1 MQDNETLLK
10 ECLKIIDSFLSD
22 PKLSTAERRGLIPPV
37 DFYEPVKWKELGLLD
52 YLQFIKNPMDLTTIK
67 VGSPSC
73 LLRLEQT
80 AKQRVQR
87 SL

>member
-22 PKLSTAERRGLIPPV
+22 PKLSKEERRGLIHLV

-52 YLQFIKNPMDLTTIK
+52 YLQFIKNPMDLTTVK
-67 VGSPSC
+67 VSPPSSF
-73 LLRLEQT
+73 LSLEQT
-80 AKQRVQR
+80 AE
-87 SL
+87 

>member
-22 PKLSTAERRGLIPPV
+22 PKLSKEERRGLIHLV

-52 YLQFIKNPMDLTTIK
+52 YLQFIKNPMDLTTVK
-67 VGSPSC
+67 VSPPFFFLS
-73 LLRLEQT
+73 LEQT
-80 AKQRVQR
+80 AE
-87 SL
+87 

>member
-22 PKLSTAERRGLIPPV
+22 PKLSTAERRGLIPLV

-52 YLQFIKNPMDLTTIK
+52 YLQFIKNPMDLTTVK
-67 VGSPSC
+67 AGFPLS
-73 LLRLEQT
+73 LLPLEQT
-80 AKQRVQR
+80 AEQRVQR
-87 SL
+87 PL